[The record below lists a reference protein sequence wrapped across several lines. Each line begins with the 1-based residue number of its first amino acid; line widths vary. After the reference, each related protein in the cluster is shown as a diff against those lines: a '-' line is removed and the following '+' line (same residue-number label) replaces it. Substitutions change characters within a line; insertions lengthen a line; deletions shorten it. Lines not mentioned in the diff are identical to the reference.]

1 MAEAPNKHESDNDHQ
16 VWFRCFTA
24 AIMGVTSAQL
34 GTPEKPEGIARLCA
48 AVADAALNEERRRRN
63 EPECRTLKPTA
74 GRSSKQ

>member
-1 MAEAPNKHESDNDHQ
+1 MAEATNKHESGNDHQ

-63 EPECRTLKPTA
+63 EPE
-74 GRSSKQ
+74 